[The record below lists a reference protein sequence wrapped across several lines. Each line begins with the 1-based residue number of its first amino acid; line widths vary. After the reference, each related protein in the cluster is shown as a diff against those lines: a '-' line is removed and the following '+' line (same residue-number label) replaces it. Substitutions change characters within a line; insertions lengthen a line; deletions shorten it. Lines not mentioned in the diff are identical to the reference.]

1 MTCPLCARTHPAPGA
16 LETTPPIPCGRCW
29 ASLSP
34 AAKAPYLL
42 ILRTSPELAAFK
54 SRDPMPHVGAFSPA
68 ALAYV
73 VHLEARIASHTRS
86 TE

>member
-1 MTCPLCARTHPAPGA
+1 
-16 LETTPPIPCGRCW
+16 
-29 ASLSP
+29 
-34 AAKAPYLL
+34 
-42 ILRTSPELAAFK
+42 LAAFK
-54 SRDPMPHVGAFSPA
+54 SRDPFPHVGAFSPA

>member
-1 MTCPLCARTHPAPGA
+1 MTCPICTRTHPAPGA

-42 ILRTSPELAAFK
+42 ILRTSPELAAFAH
-54 SRDPMPHVGAFSPA
+54 RDPFVALGKVSRV

-73 VHLEARIASHTRS
+73 TFLEARASQTRS
-86 TE
+86 AE

>member
-1 MTCPLCARTHPAPGA
+1 MTCPICARTHPAPGA

-42 ILRTSPELAAFK
+42 ILRTSPELAAFAH
-54 SRDPMPHVGAFSPA
+54 RDPFVALGKVSRV

-73 VHLEARIASHTRS
+73 TFLEARASQTRS
-86 TE
+86 AE

>member
-1 MTCPLCARTHPAPGA
+1 MTCPECRREHPAPGA

-29 ASLSP
+29 AALSP
-34 AAKAPYLL
+34 AAKAPYLYA
-42 ILRTSPELAAFK
+42 LRTSPELAAFAH
-54 SRDPMPHVGAFSPA
+54 RDPFVALGKVSRV

-73 VHLEARIASHTRS
+73 LHLEARASQTRS